1 MRKKLFLP
9 IFIALFLL
17 LCSCDTLGGGDET
30 VSDHTHVYGD
40 WQVTKEATCTDEGEK
55 TGVCT
60 CGDKLVE
67 MIPVLDHVLVR
78 DLGLSPTC
86 TESGSSEEV
95 FCAVCYTVILEGQ
108 AIAPTGHFEVIDEA
122 IAPTCT
128 SDGLSEGKHCSVCDE
143 ILVAQE
149 KITASHTFEYKYD
162 AQYHTLECSL
172 CGLTKDTAAHVDI
185 FTGYC
190 TVCNAPITPTENI
203 EYAVSE
209 DGKSAAV
216 TRYSGSAQNVV
227 IASEYNGLPVTV
239 IGKNAFSG
247 KDIASVFI
255 PDSITV
261 IEQYALSDCPSL
273 KSVKMG
279 NSVREI
285 GAYAFENCSALE
297 DILLPESL
305 VRIDES
311 SFEGCEKLIEVE
323 NGVSYV
329 QNIAISFDG
338 SAEAKLR
345 DGTLMIAEYAFAQK
359 ADLVRVTLPDSVV
372 RIGDGAFSECP
383 KLSSL
388 TLGNGLRHIGEF
400 AFYWC
405 SAIKTLTLPDS
416 VKEIGHSAF
425 SGCVRLS
432 DLDLGS
438 SLSTIAPYAF
448 ADCSS
453 LKNVT
458 VPNSVRSIGACA
470 FYNCTSIESMT
481 LPFVGEAKDGDG
493 ALHFGYI
500 FGATSSYTGNGSY
513 VPRTL
518 KKVVLTNAIL
528 VEDFAFYKCSGIESI
543 TLPVTVFYI
552 GEGAFSGC
560 VSLSEIVIP
569 DGLATLGQD
578 AFLGCESLKYT
589 ESDGALYLGN
599 MHDPRLVLVAVKDT
613 NITSCR
619 IDSQVKFIYD
629 GAFKLCTSLKEV
641 IYSGTREEWEKIRIG
656 ENNSPLK
663 SANLTLD

>member
-1 MRKKLFLP
+1 MRKKLFLS

-30 VSDHTHVYGD
+30 VTDHTHSYGD
-40 WQVTKEATCTDEGEK
+40 WQVTKAATCTDEGEK

-67 MIPVLDHVLVR
+67 IIPVLDHVIAR

-86 TESGSSEEV
+86 TEPGMTEQT
-95 FCAVCYTVILEGQ
+95 FCAVCNIVLIPQET
-108 AIAPTGHFEVIDEA
+108 IAPTGHFEVIDEA

-149 KITASHTFEYKYD
+149 KISASHTFEYKYD
-162 AQYHTLECSL
+162 AHSHSLVCSA
-172 CGLTKDTAAHVDI
+172 CGLVKDTAAHVDI
-185 FTGYC
+185 FSGYC
-190 TVCNAPITPTENI
+190 TVCNAPITVTEGI
-203 EYAVSE
+203 EYSVGE
-209 DGKSAAV
+209 DGKTASV
-216 TRYSGSAQNVV
+216 TGYRGSAQNVV
-227 IASEYNGLPVTV
+227 IASEYNGLPVTT

-247 KDIASVFI
+247 KDITSLFI

-261 IEQYALSDCPSL
+261 IEQYALSECPSL

-279 NSVREI
+279 NKVKEI
-285 GAYAFENCSALE
+285 GAHAFENCRALE
-297 DILLPESL
+297 DILLPKSL
-305 VRIDES
+305 IRIDTS
-311 SFEGCEKLIEVE
+311 SFGGCEKLIEVE

-329 QNIAISFDG
+329 QNIAVSFDG
-338 SAEAKLR
+338 SDGAKLR

-359 ADLVRVTLPDSVV
+359 ADLVSVTLPDSVV

-383 KLSSL
+383 KLSSVA
-388 TLGNGLRHIGEF
+388 LGESLEYIGEF

-405 SAIKTLTLPDS
+405 SSIKTLTLPDS
-416 VKEIGHSAF
+416 VKDIGHSAF

-438 SLSTIAPYAF
+438 SLSSIAPYAF

-458 VPNSVRSIGACA
+458 VPNSVKTIGACA
-470 FYNCTSIESMT
+470 FYNCTSIENMT
-481 LPFVGEAKDGDG
+481 LPFVGETKDGDG

-560 VSLSEIVIP
+560 TSLSEIIIP
-569 DGLATLGQD
+569 DGLATLGRD
-578 AFLGCESLKYT
+578 AFSGCESLRFT

-599 MHDPRLVLVAVKDT
+599 THYPRLVLVAVKDAS
-613 NITSCR
+613 ITSCK

-629 GAFKLCTSLKEV
+629 GAFKSCSSLKEV
-641 IYSGTREEWEKIRIG
+641 IYSGTRQDWEKIRIG
-656 ENNSPLK
+656 ENNSPFK
-663 SANLTLD
+663 NANLTLD